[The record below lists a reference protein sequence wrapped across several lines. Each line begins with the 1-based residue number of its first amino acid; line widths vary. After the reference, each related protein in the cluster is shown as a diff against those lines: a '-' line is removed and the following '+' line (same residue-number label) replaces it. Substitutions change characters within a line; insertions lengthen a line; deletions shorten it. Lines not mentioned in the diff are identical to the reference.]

1 MPCPRSIRGA
11 RTSLSPRERAGV
23 RVARAPSGSP
33 QLRRRV
39 TRQLSAWVG
48 LALGLF
54 PTWVL
59 ACPTC
64 TARAPEAT
72 GRSALLVGGMLL
84 LPFLLVALGVWAA
97 WRAARGD
104 AKRGP

>member
-1 MPCPRSIRGA
+1 MA
-11 RTSLSPRERAGV
+11 
-23 RVARAPSGSP
+23 
-33 QLRRRV
+33 
-39 TRQLSAWVG
+39 RQLAG
-48 LALGLF
+48 LLALAWCLL
-54 PTWVL
+54 PTWAL

-64 TARAPEAT
+64 TAQPAEASGRA
-72 GRSALLVGGMLL
+72 GLWVSGMLL